1 MKAVTGSKDGW
12 QRWICPAAAAKKL
25 YLAVIS
31 GANGGGAVIRLQ
43 KLGITNIFLNV
54 RINLQVLENFT
65 GTAIGLV

>member
-1 MKAVTGSKDGW
+1 
-12 QRWICPAAAAKKL
+12 
-25 YLAVIS
+25 
-31 GANGGGAVIRLQ
+31 LQ